1 MVVERRSWDGKGRRE
16 KEREKGREGAS
27 VAVEIEILQERHC
40 KAASIDKHPNLWQ
53 ARLHVHSLLAITHD
67 SPARSLLELTVSR
80 ALYNDL
86 PALTSSGQYRNVR
99 ARVAAS
105 LSRNKITD
113 RTS

>member
-53 ARLHVHSLLAITHD
+53 ARLHVHSSLAITHD
-67 SPARSLLELTVSR
+67 SPLAHYWSLLSHEHFTTTCR
-80 ALYNDL
+80 
-86 PALTSSGQYRNVR
+86 P
-99 ARVAAS
+99 
-105 LSRNKITD
+105 
-113 RTS
+113 